1 MKIYLY
7 ELYKLLSRRL
17 FWALL
22 AGALAVCAFLY
33 LNGQGQGLDR
43 ESSYAVEAHAENL
56 NGLPIEECTTQI
68 ENGLVTASI
77 RSAILSAQDSVFGDI
92 FLELYREQYPEQFAR
107 IEAEG
112 VTQDGEALR
121 QQILL
126 WTELKR
132 ENDSIVSYPAF
143 IAAVQANAAQ
153 MSESSLFG
161 KPGTFSY
168 ANAEQTAADY
178 EGLENME
185 LRLGLS
191 AGVTTVSSFLPGELL
206 MLLFVLTVCILAFFD
221 EYRKGMLS
229 ILHSCT
235 HGRGSLIG
243 GKLAAVTT
251 VCLFGGVLY
260 AVLMLLL
267 GAYRYGYGDLTRT
280 IQSLPEFRDCTLA
293 LSVDQYMTLAFAIKT
308 SVFVGAGLYF
318 CAVFTMFKE
327 NVGTVMLVSL
337 LPLAVFFILSKVL
350 RPSFILN
357 HFKYINPF
365 FWLDGTALYGQY
377 INLNFFSMPVRALSI
392 LPVAQ
397 GLLCMLSITFAC
409 VRFIHD
415 RAAHRTPLTERAAA
429 ALSTRLRR
437 RDKTVSLFKNE
448 GYKLMFQE
456 KLLVILLIV
465 LTLSLY
471 MASGYHTMTFNENDA
486 LYRQYLLTL
495 SGEASE
501 EAWAQYRE
509 LAEEYETLDQQI
521 EELRQQRADGKIT
534 GLEMQ
539 VQIDILENTIGRREK
554 AFSLVRQ
561 DAEYV
566 QGLQESGR
574 SAWFVDQISGKVF
587 MDSSGVELKN
597 AVLFF
602 AAAVLCASALYGA
615 ELRRDLLG
623 LFCATSRGRGA
634 MAVRKFL
641 WLALLVMVIYI
652 SVYVPYWVYLVHNLG
667 TLPWRANLY
676 TLQEYVNY
684 QGSLTIGRAL
694 LLRAVCTFIV
704 GLAGAMVTVA
714 LSLKLKNRIAALV
727 LGLALLCVPVCLQWA
742 GVELRNYTSAGAP
755 MLCDTLKT
763 PGALMGGRAL
773 LFASVLLTAISVIVI
788 LCHIGALRRRKSA

>member
-22 AGALAVCAFLY
+22 AGVLAVCAFLY
-33 LNGQGQGLDR
+33 LNGQAEGLDR
-43 ESSYAVEAHAENL
+43 ESSYAVEAYAENL
-56 NGLPIEECTTQI
+56 NGLPIEERTTQI

-178 EGLENME
+178 EGLENLE

-191 AGVTTVSSFLPGELL
+191 VGVTSVSSFLPGELL
-206 MLLFVLTVCILAFFD
+206 MLLFALTVCILSFFGG
-221 EYRKGMLS
+221 YRRGMLS
-229 ILHSCT
+229 ILHSCK

-260 AVLMLLL
+260 AVLMLFL
-267 GAYRYGYGDLTRT
+267 GAYRYGYGDLTRA

-293 LSVDQYMTLAFAIKT
+293 LSVGQYMTLAFAIKT

-327 NVGTVMLVSL
+327 NVGTVMFVSL
-337 LPLAVFFILSKVL
+337 LPLSVFLVLSKVL
-350 RPSFILN
+350 RSSFILN

-409 VRFIHD
+409 VRFIND
-415 RAAHRTPLTERAAA
+415 RAVRRTSLSERAAA
-429 ALSTRLRR
+429 ALSARLRR

-456 KLLVILLIV
+456 KLLVLLLLV

-471 MASGYHTMTFNENDA
+471 IVTGYHTMTFNENDA

-521 EELRQQRADGKIT
+521 EELRQQWADGKIT

-539 VQIDILENTIGRREK
+539 MQIDVIENTIGRREQ
-554 AFSLVRQ
+554 AFSLVRR

-566 QGLQESGR
+566 QELQESGR
-574 SAWFVDQISGKVF
+574 TAWFVDQISGKVF

-602 AAAVLCASALYGA
+602 ATAVFCASALYGA
-615 ELRRDLLG
+615 ELRRDLMG
-623 LFCATSRGRGA
+623 LFCSTPRGRGDV
-634 MAVRKFL
+634 AVRKFL
-641 WLALLVMVIYI
+641 WLTLLVMGIYI
-652 SVYVPYWVYLVHNLG
+652 SVYTPYWIYLVHNLG

-676 TLQEYVNY
+676 SLQEYVNY
-684 QGSLTIGRAL
+684 QGSLTIGRAF
-694 LLRAVCTFIV
+694 LLRAVCTFMV
-704 GLAGAMVTVA
+704 GLAGAMVTAA
-714 LSLKLKNRIAALV
+714 LSLKLKNRVAALV
-727 LGLALLCVPVCLQWA
+727 LGLVLLCVPVCLQWA
-742 GVELRNYTSAGAP
+742 GVELRSFTSAGAP
-755 MLCDTLKT
+755 MLCNTLKT
-763 PGALMGGRAL
+763 PGALAGIQIM
-773 LFASVLLTAISVIVI
+773 LFSSVLLAAISVIVI
-788 LCHIGALRRRKSA
+788 LGHIGALRRRKPA